1 MGAHTTINIT
11 RSKAKEVFIQKV
23 LGGISDNEL
32 EELLDRILDDRLYN
46 ANIVPDGYEEN
57 DDHLV

>member
-23 LGGISDNEL
+23 LGDISDNEL

-46 ANIVPDGYEEN
+46 ANIVPDDEEN